1 MAEKEIILTQFNDG
15 VGVIHNDSPER
26 RAYISN
32 FGVDNILLPPL
43 NYYGQKSF
51 HPTQAMLDEQNILYN
66 YLRSRIAATPQE
78 RRFYTYKRMISR
90 YAEWASNH
98 AASSSFNPEV
108 VIG

>member
-1 MAEKEIILTQFNDG
+1 MKTREVIHTQFNDG
-15 VGVIHNDSPER
+15 VRIIEVDTPER
-26 RAYISN
+26 RAFINN
-32 FGVDNILLPPL
+32 FGVDNIFLPPL

-51 HPTQAMLDEQNILYN
+51 HANQAMLDEQKALYD

-78 RRFYTYKRMISR
+78 HRFYTYKRMMSR